1 MNELQ
6 FWRASC
12 KLFLPIRMSISFPS
26 LNIDIGCAFRC
37 GGRGTES
44 LKFTKTCQHVSQAS
58 QYLAALAGKGP
69 RGWGKKSII
78 VNFTRGKKCW
88 ISVAHSTPMKP
99 APTTNTVAPFSFR
112 LFRKLNLTVS
122 QHWLG
127 KSKAFKTGSF
137 KELQDDVIGEGT
149 MSQQTKCP
157 QFVPAPVYLSN
168 IFRVG
173 FVRYESSIC

>member
-6 FWRASC
+6 FWRVSC
-12 KLFLPIRMSISFPS
+12 KLFFLLWMSISFPS
-26 LNIDIGCAFRC
+26 LYNIDIRCVFRC
-37 GGRGTES
+37 GGRGHWM
-44 LKFTKTCQHVSQAS
+44 TKTCQHVSQAS

-127 KSKAFKTGSF
+127 KSNAFNKKALSSCKM
-137 KELQDDVIGEGT
+137 
-149 MSQQTKCP
+149 MSLEKVPCP
-157 QFVPAPVYLSN
+157 NKLNVGNLYLRQF
-168 IFRVG
+168 I
-173 FVRYESSIC
+173 